1 MCDTDV
7 QMWLPALR
15 TCRSRNTV
23 PVVNATRMTP
33 RHVVLTLCDAHG
45 NLTPRGCMD
54 GYTERKERDAVGQ
67 GRMGEVQWG

>member
-1 MCDTDV
+1 M
-7 QMWLPALR
+7 
-15 TCRSRNTV
+15 